1 MATDCEK
8 VVCNCPAAAS
18 YPTTSREREGSIPPT
33 GPAQEASNTPA
44 SQARG
49 AAAACFKSDRAN
61 KGDKQDQRLRLWSP
75 PIVGSAGG
83 TTRPTKKGFRTQT
96 HKFYNRRVAFERNRT
111 GSVPVFRL
119 CGLKLPGIT
128 ALFYIAVGCRYTD
141 FFQDPHCGK
150 EGLTVGDVGDVGKLR
165 RVRRSFHAV
174 GKSESS
180 RSWRSWEEGTGLDVA
195 GWCRE
200 SEGSFS
206 QTSSA
211 LDRASRRKDYHQGP
225 LEFTLRSVPLSVPMS
240 R

>member
-1 MATDCEK
+1 MA
-8 VVCNCPAAAS
+8 
-18 YPTTSREREGSIPPT
+18 YFQG
-33 GPAQEASNTPA
+33 Q
-44 SQARG
+44 
-49 AAAACFKSDRAN
+49 KSDRAN

-111 GSVPVFRL
+111 GSVPMFRL
-119 CGLKLPGIT
+119 CGLELPGIT
-128 ALFYIAVGCRYTD
+128 ALFCITVGCRYTD

-150 EGLTVGDVGDVGKLR
+150 EGLAVRDVGGLLRTVSNTRKCDLRGKDNAAFLRKACLLILTEGCRKLR

-211 LDRASRRKDYHQGP
+211 LDRTSRRKDYHQGP